1 LLDVIVALLASAEKV
16 IVMVAELLPGPVD
29 AVPACAG
36 KAMTNAASAALSKSF
51 CRMCVFPSALGH
63 YGRGRLSSVSPRRG
77 MR

>member
-1 LLDVIVALLASAEKV
+1 LLDVIIALLASAEKV

-51 CRMCVFPSALGH
+51 CRMCVFPLRSRPLW
-63 YGRGRLSSVSPRRG
+63 P
-77 MR
+77 